1 MSLFGFSPLSL
12 LPMKLPNAFHAFFSG
27 IFALFAVSLAA
38 AAAAQSAPASVAP
51 IKTPAA
57 QSYDPTQPQT
67 GVAVTTIST
76 GTPAKPAPEAVVRP
90 GDGKAFLWEVKSKT
104 NVVYLFGTIH
114 VGKRAFYPLPPQVE
128 TALKNS
134 RRLVVEAD
142 ISNTD
147 GLADIDKIINYKTPD
162 SLDKHIPAALFARLQ
177 AQLLRLQIP
186 VDAVKPMKPYL
197 IAGFLSIAEFSKLGY
212 DMNLGVDSYLIA
224 KARDDNKPVLEL
236 ESQTGQLKM
245 LDGMSP
251 MLQVAF
257 LENAI
262 SVLESGRAPD
272 QVTGMVNAWQS
283 GDVALMQEVVKAV
296 NKDLRMTDQLDDVL
310 LHSRHDEMVKKI
322 AGFLDGGV
330 PHFVAVGS
338 LHLVGPRGLVE
349 MLKARGFEVKQ
360 R

>member
-12 LPMKLPNAFHAFFSG
+12 LPMKLSNAFHAFFSG
-27 IFALFAVSLAA
+27 ILALFAVSLAA
-38 AAAAQSAPASVAP
+38 AAAAQSAPASAAP
-51 IKTPAA
+51 IKAPAA
-57 QSYDPTQPQT
+57 QTYDPTQPQA
-67 GVAVTTIST
+67 GVAAPTAST
-76 GTPAKPAPEAVVRP
+76 GTPAKPAPEALRS

-114 VGKRAFYPLPPQVE
+114 VGKRAFYPLSPQVE

-134 RRLVVEAD
+134 QRLVVEAD
-142 ISNTD
+142 ISNTG

-162 SLDKHIPAALFARLQ
+162 SLDKHIPTALFARLQ

-262 SVLESGRAPD
+262 SVLESGKAPD

-296 NKDLRMTDQLDDVL
+296 NKDMRMTDQLDDVL

-322 AGFLDGGV
+322 AGFLESGV